1 MCVGC
6 NDAIK
11 YNTVN
16 NTETNTHLVGVLV
29 RVVCFVFFSAEAAQY
44 KHQQSGETTP
54 FYDPFKG
61 WPKTEEAQEKM
72 KMRELKNGRAAML
85 CWASF
90 VSAALIPGSVPDFC
104 LPF

>member
-1 MCVGC
+1 MGLVPLCLCLCVC
-6 NDAIK
+6 
-11 YNTVN
+11 
-16 NTETNTHLVGVLV
+16 V
-29 RVVCFVFFSAEAAQY
+29 RFHSSAEAAQWR
-44 KHQQSGETTP
+44 HEQSGATTP
-54 FYDPFKG
+54 FYDPFKRY
-61 WPKTEEAQEKM
+61 PKSEAAQEKM